1 MDISLY
7 LFGLVW
13 GQIDL
18 LIQALPTQTPPSTA
32 PTDGDWIG
40 LIEGYIKD
48 GATLMGL
55 AISTIGFLWVSY
67 IGFAKFNEARQGRA
81 EWAEVGVFAI
91 VGAVVLI
98 FASYLLTEAAG
109 II

>member
-48 GATLMGL
+48 GATLMGFSDL
-55 AISTIGFLWVSY
+55 NDRFSLGFLHRL
-67 IGFAKFNEARQGRA
+67 RQVQRGSSRTSRM
-81 EWAEVGVFAI
+81 G
-91 VGAVVLI
+91 
-98 FASYLLTEAAG
+98 
-109 II
+109 